1 MVGET
6 IKPIGP
12 GSLWQ
17 RWDPHVHAPGTIFN
31 DQFKGDWDAYFD
43 TLEKAEPPIR
53 ALGIT
58 DYYGLET
65 FQHFLAKKKEG
76 NRLAG
81 CNLVFPNIELRFSV
95 GTAKAWIN
103 AHLLVCPDDPDH
115 LDQLSR
121 FLQRLTFKTTS
132 GPYCA
137 TRADLI
143 RLGRDMDASL
153 IDDRAALRHGSEQF
167 KVNFDQLRDEYRDSA
182 WARANILI
190 AVAGAKGD
198 GTSAL
203 QEGAD
208 QALRTQVESFAHVI
222 FASSATQREYWLG
235 RKTSEQHIVATYGSL
250 KPCMHGSDGHSID
263 RAGAPDQDRFSWIK
277 GAVSFD
283 TLRQACIDP
292 TGRAYVGVEPPPAA
306 APSEVIASLAI
317 DRAAWITTPNIALNP
332 GLVAIIGARGSG
344 KTALADMIAA
354 ACDAHDDDPP
364 DQAFLVRASEY
375 LADGA
380 IRLKWGNGVETSKRL
395 DQGAVRDWDGYPRA
409 RYLTQQFV
417 DSLCSSEG
425 MTDGLLAEV
434 ERVVFDA
441 HSPTEREG
449 AVDFADLRD
458 LRAERHRQARQR
470 EEQNLETLSDRIN
483 SELEKQ
489 GQAPG
494 LRKQIEEKKT
504 RIQQLTN
511 DRLKLVS
518 KGSEQRVKRLEELT
532 QAANIVRSTVRALN
546 IREQK
551 LMLVRDEVEDFR
563 THEAPENF
571 RNTQERHR
579 ESGIKG
585 DDWNPFLTRFNGD
598 VDSVLGNYLSR
609 TRTARDRCRGVEPAS
624 KDAATPLVAEDAALI
639 SQPLS
644 LLEGEI
650 KRLGEIVSVDKETRE
665 RFNSLSTKITT
676 ETELLVGIQEKLA
689 DCEAATER
697 LAGLPEQR
705 EGSYVR
711 IFAAVVKEEDVL
723 NELYAPVR
731 ARMDGTGGTLSKLDF
746 RVARRADVQAW
757 ANQGEDLLDLRK
769 QGPFRGEGKL
779 QAAAEASLKPAWE
792 RGSAAQVAAEMKR
805 FRETYQRDLLQHAPV
820 QRTDAAQFRAWLKR
834 FARWLYGT
842 DHVSVHYSVEYDG
855 IDIRKLSPGTR
866 GIVLL
871 LLYLALDD
879 ADERPLIIDQPEEN
893 LDPKSIYEELV
904 GLFLKAK
911 GKRQVIMVTHNAN
924 LVINT
929 DADQIIVASVGPHPA
944 DGLPPISYQS
954 GGLEDVG
961 IRKLVCDILEGGE
974 HAFRERAR
982 RLRVRL
988 DR

>member
-1 MVGET
+1 MT
-6 IKPIGP
+6 PIGP

-31 DQFKGDWDAYFD
+31 DQFKGDWDGYFD
-43 TLEKAEPPIR
+43 TLEAADPPIR
-53 ALGIT
+53 ALGVT

-65 FQHFLAKKKEG
+65 YQQLLVKRREG
-76 NRLAG
+76 GRLPG
-81 CNLVFPNIELRFSV
+81 CDLIFPNIELRFSV

-103 AHLLVCPDDPDH
+103 AHLLVCPEDADH
-115 LDQLSR
+115 LNQLGR
-121 FLQRLTFKTTS
+121 FLQRLTFRTTT

-137 TRADLI
+137 TRTDLI
-143 RLGRDMDASL
+143 RLGRDLNPNL

-182 WARANILI
+182 WAKANILV

-198 GTSAL
+198 GTSSL

-208 QALRTQVESFAHVI
+208 QALRTQIEAFAHVI
-222 FASSATQREYWLG
+222 FASSAAQREYWLG
-235 RKTSEQHIVATYGSL
+235 RKTSEQHIVNTYGSL
-250 KPCMHGSDGHSID
+250 KPCMHGSDAHCVE
-263 RAGAPDQDRFSWIK
+263 RAGSPDHDRFSWIK
-277 GAVSFD
+277 GAVAFD
-283 TLRQACIDP
+283 ALRQACIDP
-292 TGRAYVGVEPPPAA
+292 AGRAYVGTEPPPAA
-306 APSEVIASLAI
+306 APSEVISSLSI
-317 DRAAWITTPNIALNP
+317 DDAPWITTPRIALNP

-354 ACDAHDDDPP
+354 ACDAHDEEPP
-364 DQAFLVRASEY
+364 NQAFLVRASEY
-375 LADGA
+375 LDDGM
-380 IRLKWGNGVETSKRL
+380 IRLVWANDVETSKRL
-395 DQGAVRDWDGYPRA
+395 DQGAVRGWDSYPRA

-417 DSLCSSEG
+417 DGLCSSEG

-449 AVDFADLRD
+449 AVDFVDLRD

-470 EEQNLETLSDRIN
+470 EEQNLEALSDRIN
-483 SELEKQ
+483 FELEKQ
-489 GQAPG
+489 GQVPS
-494 LRKQIEEKKT
+494 LRKQVDDKKT
-504 RIQQLTN
+504 RIQQITN
-511 DRLKLVS
+511 DRAKLVS

-532 QAANIVRSTVRALN
+532 EAANFVRSTVRALN
-546 IREQK
+546 NREQK
-551 LMLVRDEVEDFR
+551 LMLVQDEVEDFR
-563 THEAPENF
+563 THEAPEHF
-571 RNTQERHR
+571 RDTQERHR

-585 DDWNPFLTRFNGD
+585 DDWNPFMTRFDGD
-598 VDSVLGNYLSR
+598 VDGVLGNYLSR
-609 TRTARDRCRGVEPAS
+609 TRTARDRWRGTEPSAS
-624 KDAATPLVAEDAALI
+624 DSATPLIADDTTLNT
-639 SQPLS
+639 QPLS
-644 LLEGEI
+644 LLEAEI
-650 KRLGEIVSVDKETRE
+650 KRLGAIVSVDKETRE
-665 RFNSLSTKITT
+665 RFNSLSGKITT
-676 ETELLVGIQEKLA
+676 ETELLVGLEEKLA

-711 IFAAVVKEEDVL
+711 IFAAVVAEEDVL
-723 NELYAPVR
+723 NELYEPIRV
-731 ARMDGTGGTLSKLDF
+731 RMDAAGGTLGKLSF
-746 RVARRADVQAW
+746 RVARQADVEAW
-757 ANQGEDLLDLRK
+757 ADQGEDLLDLRK

-779 QAAAEASLKPAWE
+779 QAAAELALKPVWE
-792 RGSAAQVAAEMKR
+792 SGSAQEVAAEMKR
-805 FRETYQRDLLQHAPV
+805 FREAYQRDLLQHAPV
-820 QRTDAAQFRAWLKR
+820 QRTDAPQFRAWLKR
-834 FARWLYGT
+834 FARWLYAT
-842 DHVSVHYSVEYDG
+842 DHVTVHYSVEYDG
-855 IDIRKLSPGTR
+855 VDIRKLSPGTR

-911 GKRQVIMVTHNAN
+911 AKRQVIMVTHNAN

-944 DGLPPISYQS
+944 DGLPPITYHS
-954 GGLEDVG
+954 GGLEDAG

-974 HAFRERAR
+974 HAFQERAR

-988 DR
+988 ER